1 MFRNRYEFEM
11 MRHREDCFGDDA
23 VLREILDS
31 RGERR
36 GDRKWNSDFPYF
48 FGVIPGARLS
58 RTPSLSGPLTHLCD
72 LEAGYRGDGLQSWCG
87 STRI

>member
-1 MFRNRYEFEM
+1 M

-36 GDRKWNSDFPYF
+36 GKNEILISHIFWGKTIFFLKKKVLDSRGYF
-48 FGVIPGARLS
+48 EIDV
-58 RTPSLSGPLTHLCD
+58 
-72 LEAGYRGDGLQSWCG
+72 
-87 STRI
+87 STAIK